1 MASLEGKKL
10 VSVSFVM
17 AYIQMQFQPDYVLS
31 ALTPPTVAKDGAGW
45 SSHQPGYRDAL
56 VDQIG
61 KIVTSTSETRE
72 ELKVV
77 LDGNVEIVIGLDVK
91 GLPGSERAM
100 LDGGRRL
107 LKVWQS
113 YFA

>member
-1 MASLEGKKL
+1 
-10 VSVSFVM
+10 
-17 AYIQMQFQPDYVLS
+17 
-31 ALTPPTVAKDGAGW
+31 
-45 SSHQPGYRDAL
+45 L

-61 KIVTSTSETRE
+61 KIVTSTSETKE

-77 LDGNVEIVIGLDVK
+77 LDGNVEIVIRLDVN

-107 LKVWQS
+107 LNVRKS
-113 YFA
+113 SLA